1 LHRLHPSKVGGSD
14 NPIEVNHWLYEI
26 EMKVGVVHT
35 NDSDRVLLTVQQLVG
50 PALAWWL
57 SYKVVNPNAC
67 NMVWNDFVRLFR
79 EHHIPNSV
87 MKLKRQEFMSL
98 Q

>member
-1 LHRLHPSKVGGSD
+1 
-14 NPIEVNHWLYEI
+14 
-26 EMKVGVVHT
+26 MKLDVEHA
-35 NDSDRVLLTVQQLVG
+35 NERDMVLLIVQQLVG
-50 PALAWWL
+50 PALAYWK
-57 SYKVVNPNAC
+57 SYKEVNPDAR
-67 NMVWNDFVRLFR
+67 NMVWNDFVKLFY

>member
-1 LHRLHPSKVGGSD
+1 
-14 NPIEVNHWLYEI
+14 VNHWLYEI
-26 EMKVGVVHT
+26 EMKLGVVHA

-57 SYKVVNPNAC
+57 SYKVVNPNAR

>member
-1 LHRLHPSKVGGSD
+1 LHRLRPPKVGGSD

-26 EMKVGVVHT
+26 EMKLGVVHT

-57 SYKVVNPNAC
+57 SYKVVNPNAR

-79 EHHIPNSV
+79 EHHIPNNV

>member
-1 LHRLHPSKVGGSD
+1 
-14 NPIEVNHWLYEI
+14 VNHWLYEI
-26 EMKVGVVHT
+26 EMKLGVVHT

-57 SYKVVNPNAC
+57 SYKVVNPNAR

-79 EHHIPNSV
+79 EHHIPNNV